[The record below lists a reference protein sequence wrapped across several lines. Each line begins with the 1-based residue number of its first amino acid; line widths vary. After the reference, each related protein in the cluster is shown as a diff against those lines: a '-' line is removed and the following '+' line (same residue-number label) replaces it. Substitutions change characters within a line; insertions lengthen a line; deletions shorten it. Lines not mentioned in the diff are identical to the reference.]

1 VVVLMTFRT
10 HEEAIELANNTR
22 YGLAASVWSENLN
35 LALDVAPR
43 IKAGTVW
50 VNCTNHFD
58 AASGFGGYRES
69 GYGREGGREGM
80 YEYLRA
86 RREKREERSAP
97 PAREA
102 GAAGPPRPAT
112 SGAELPHIDRTP
124 KLYVGGKQVRPDSGY
139 ALPIHAADGSYVAEV
154 GRGNR
159 KDIRNAVEAA
169 HAAAGKWAKAT
180 AHNRSQV
187 LYFLAENLE
196 ARSAEFAERLR
207 LLTGADGRAEVEATV
222 RRCFTWAAWA
232 DKYDGAVHHTP
243 VRNVTLAM
251 PEPIGVI
258 GMVAPDEAPLLAF
271 LSLVLPAVAMGN
283 AVVAVP
289 SERWPLLA
297 TDLYQVF
304 DTSDIP
310 GGVINI
316 VTGLRSELLT
326 PLAGHDDVD
335 AIWVHASHA
344 EATEAEKLSTGNM
357 KRTWTDWHA
366 RDWMSELEG
375 EGSEFLRHA
384 TQVKNIWV
392 PYGA

>member
-1 VVVLMTFRT
+1 
-10 HEEAIELANNTR
+10 
-22 YGLAASVWSENLN
+22 
-35 LALDVAPR
+35 
-43 IKAGTVW
+43 
-50 VNCTNHFD
+50 
-58 AASGFGGYRES
+58 
-69 GYGREGGREGM
+69 M
-80 YEYLRA
+80 YEYLR
-86 RREKREERSAP
+86 STPP
-97 PAREA
+97 PAARALREG
-102 GAAGPPRPAT
+102 GAAGSPRPAGLE
-112 SGAELPHIDRTP
+112 SHGRQSSDSEEVPPLALQARAGQFPSIDRTP

-139 ALPIHAADGSYVAEV
+139 ALPISAADGAYLSEV

-169 HAAAGKWAKAT
+169 HAAASKWARAT

-196 ARSAEFAERLR
+196 ARGVEFAERLR
-207 LLTGADGRAEVEATV
+207 LLTGQDGRAEVEASV

-258 GMVAPDEAPLLAF
+258 GMIAPDESPLLAL

-283 AVVAVP
+283 AVVVVP

-304 DTSDIP
+304 DTSDVP
-310 GGVINI
+310 GGVVNI
-316 VTGLRSELLT
+316 VTGMRSELLT

-335 AIWVHASHA
+335 AIWVHGTQA
-344 EATEAEKLSTGNM
+344 EAAEAEKLSTGNM
-357 KRTWTDWHA
+357 KRTWTDWTM
-366 RDWMSELEG
+366 RDWASEAEG
-375 EGSEFLRHA
+375 EGNEFLRHA